1 MRYISVLVGVILLA
15 ALSAAAQQYI
25 AGPASLSP
33 EPDARV
39 ATPAPIAQNAS
50 LFALASPILDTA
62 VKTPAPPAQKM
73 FMPAAFADP
82 VILAP
87 SSAPEPQ
94 AIPGVFENYSWQAY
108 AGYTFV
114 RFYELPAVAENQ
126 NGVNGG
132 ITWFYNDWLGVD
144 VEALGVHGT
153 LGGASSWTMF
163 VGVGPR
169 LRMWAGRNLEV
180 FGHTLIGGAAFWPD
194 TPYGSQGA
202 FGYELGGGVDFRPH
216 RSRFSLRLQGDLLG
230 TRFFQ
235 TNQWSPKV
243 SAGLVYKF

>member
-1 MRYISVLVGVILLA
+1 LLA
-15 ALSAAAQQYI
+15 AFGAAAQQNPAGQASISLNPVTTI
-25 AGPASLSP
+25 AKL
-33 EPDARV
+33 
-39 ATPAPIAQNAS
+39 APVGQSAS
-50 LFALASPILDTA
+50 LFALASPNLDA
-62 VKTPAPPAQKM
+62 SIRTPAPMAQSA

-82 VILAP
+82 AILAP
-87 SSAPEPQ
+87 SSASEPQ

-108 AGYTFV
+108 VGYTFV

-132 ITWFYNDWLGVD
+132 VTWFYSDWLGVD

-153 LGGASSWTMF
+153 LGGASSWTVF

-169 LRMWAGRNLEV
+169 VRMWAGRNLEV

-202 FGYELGGGVDFRPH
+202 FGYELGGGVDLRPH
-216 RSRFSLRLQGDLLG
+216 RSKFSLRLEGDLLG

-243 SAGLVYKF
+243 SAGIVYKF